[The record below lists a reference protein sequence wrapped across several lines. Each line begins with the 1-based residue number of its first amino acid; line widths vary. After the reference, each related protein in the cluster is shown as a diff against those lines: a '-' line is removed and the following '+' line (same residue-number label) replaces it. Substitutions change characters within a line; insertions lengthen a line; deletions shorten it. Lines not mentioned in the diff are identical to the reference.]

1 MSGPDSARGDADVRL
16 VPMDDLMDDLSDLD
30 REILAFEEDW
40 ITHAGAKDEAVR
52 ERFDLTP
59 TGYHQLLN
67 RLIDLPAA
75 EAHAPRLVRRLRRRR
90 TARHE
95 QRSARRLAPG

>member
-1 MSGPDSARGDADVRL
+1 MQHDGTE
-16 VPMDDLMDDLSDLD
+16 LSDLD

-40 ITHAGAKDEAVR
+40 VTHAGAKDEAVR
-52 ERFDLTP
+52 SRFGLEP

-90 TARHE
+90 TARQE
-95 QRSARRLAPG
+95 QRTARRQAAG

>member
-1 MSGPDSARGDADVRL
+1 
-16 VPMDDLMDDLSDLD
+16 VPADDLTDLD
-30 REILAFEEDW
+30 REILAFEQDW
-40 ITHAGAKDEAVR
+40 AAHAGAKDTVVR

-67 RLIDLPAA
+67 RLIDNPAA

-90 TARHE
+90 DARLSRR
-95 QRSARRLAPG
+95 RSAG

>member
-1 MSGPDSARGDADVRL
+1 MPADQ
-16 VPMDDLMDDLSDLD
+16 DQLSDLD

-40 ITHAGAKDEAVR
+40 ISHAGAKDDAVR

-75 EAHAPRLVRRLRRRR
+75 EQHAPRLVRRLRRRR

-95 QRSARRLAPG
+95 QRSARRASG

>member
-1 MSGPDSARGDADVRL
+1 MHGEPDQ
-16 VPMDDLMDDLSDLD
+16 LSDLD
-30 REILAFEEDW
+30 VEILAFEEDW
-40 ITHAGAKDEAVR
+40 SSHAGAKDEVIR

-90 TARHE
+90 AARQE
-95 QRSARRLAPG
+95 QRSARRLTGG

>member
-1 MSGPDSARGDADVRL
+1 MHVDGTEL
-16 VPMDDLMDDLSDLD
+16 TDLD

-40 ITHAGAKDEAVR
+40 VAHAGAKDEAVR

-90 TARHE
+90 TARQE
-95 QRSARRLAPG
+95 QRSARRLAGD

>member
-1 MSGPDSARGDADVRL
+1 MPGADDQL
-16 VPMDDLMDDLSDLD
+16 TDLD

-40 ITHAGAKDEAVR
+40 VAHAGTKDEAVR

-95 QRSARRLAPG
+95 ERSARRSATS

>member
-1 MSGPDSARGDADVRL
+1 MHADGTE
-16 VPMDDLMDDLSDLD
+16 LSDLD

-40 ITHAGAKDEAVR
+40 VAHAGAKDEAVR

-90 TARHE
+90 SARQE
-95 QRSARRLAPG
+95 QRSARRQSAL

>member
-1 MSGPDSARGDADVRL
+1 MQAEGDQ
-16 VPMDDLMDDLSDLD
+16 LSDLD
-30 REILAFEEDW
+30 REILEFEQDW
-40 ITHAGAKDEAVR
+40 LTHVGAKDEAVR

-75 EAHAPRLVRRLRRRR
+75 EAYAPRLVRRLRRRR

-95 QRSARRLAPG
+95 ERSARRAAH

>member
-1 MSGPDSARGDADVRL
+1 MHGAEDQ
-16 VPMDDLMDDLSDLD
+16 LSDLD

-40 ITHAGAKDEAVR
+40 VSHAGAKDEAVR

-75 EAHAPRLVRRLRRRR
+75 EVHAPRLVRRLRRRR
-90 TARHE
+90 TARQE
-95 QRSARRLAPG
+95 ERSARRAATS

>member
-1 MSGPDSARGDADVRL
+1 MSGQTSAPAHHDGDG
-16 VPMDDLMDDLSDLD
+16 LSDLD
-30 REILAFEEDW
+30 REILEFEADW
-40 ITHAGAKDEAVR
+40 VAHVGTKDEAVR
-52 ERFDLTP
+52 DRFDLTP

-90 TARHE
+90 AARQE
-95 QRSARRLAPG
+95 ERSARRLAR

>member
-1 MSGPDSARGDADVRL
+1 MQDGTE
-16 VPMDDLMDDLSDLD
+16 LSDLD
-30 REILAFEEDW
+30 REILAFEQDW
-40 ITHAGAKDEAVR
+40 VAHVAAKDEAVR

-90 TARHE
+90 AARQE
-95 QRSARRLAPG
+95 QRSARRLTSG

>member
-1 MSGPDSARGDADVRL
+1 MPA
-16 VPMDDLMDDLSDLD
+16 DDLTDLD
-30 REILAFEEDW
+30 REILEFEQDW
-40 ITHAGAKDEAVR
+40 VSHAGAKETAVR

-75 EAHAPRLVRRLRRRR
+75 EEHAPRLVRRLRRLR
-90 TARHE
+90 TARQE
-95 QRSARRLAPG
+95 ERSARRTATA

>member
-1 MSGPDSARGDADVRL
+1 MHAEGDQ
-16 VPMDDLMDDLSDLD
+16 LSDLD

-40 ITHAGAKDEAVR
+40 TAHAGAKDEAVR

-95 QRSARRLAPG
+95 ERSARRLASG

>member
-1 MSGPDSARGDADVRL
+1 
-16 VPMDDLMDDLSDLD
+16 MDDLSDLD

-40 ITHAGAKDEAVR
+40 FAHAGTKDDVIR

-90 TARHE
+90 TARHAE
-95 QRSARRLAPG
+95 RSARRLGSD

>member
-1 MSGPDSARGDADVRL
+1 MHAEGQEL
-16 VPMDDLMDDLSDLD
+16 TDLD
-30 REILAFEEDW
+30 REILEFEQDW
-40 ITHAGAKDEAVR
+40 VAHAGAKDEVVR

-59 TGYHQLLN
+59 TGYHQMLN

-90 TARHE
+90 TARQE
-95 QRSARRLAPG
+95 ERSARRLAGDV

>member
-1 MSGPDSARGDADVRL
+1 VHA
-16 VPMDDLMDDLSDLD
+16 DDLTDLD

-40 ITHAGAKDEAVR
+40 ITHAGAKDSAVR

-67 RLIDLPAA
+67 RIIDNPAA
-75 EAHAPRLVRRLRRRR
+75 EAHAPRLVRRLRRLRD
-90 TARHE
+90 
-95 QRSARRLAPG
+95 ARRLQRRSAG